1 MFSII
6 NVNTEVTEQDLKKEL
21 VDPHFRSTVNKKVLK
36 FYLLIVVGSPT
47 ADAATT

>member
-1 MFSII
+1 
-6 NVNTEVTEQDLKKEL
+6 LKKKVL
-21 VDPHFRSTVNKKVLK
+21 SLYVRSTVNIKVLK